1 MYIPLKPQKL
11 WGEKGNEPIVASSR
25 SCEKITKYKGEQRLK
40 WKQIAVDHSK
50 SGEFTWISTYITMCF
65 WLNVFYKTVSFIEN
79 N

>member
-1 MYIPLKPQKL
+1 
-11 WGEKGNEPIVASSR
+11 
-25 SCEKITKYKGEQRLK
+25 
-40 WKQIAVDHSK
+40 VDHSK